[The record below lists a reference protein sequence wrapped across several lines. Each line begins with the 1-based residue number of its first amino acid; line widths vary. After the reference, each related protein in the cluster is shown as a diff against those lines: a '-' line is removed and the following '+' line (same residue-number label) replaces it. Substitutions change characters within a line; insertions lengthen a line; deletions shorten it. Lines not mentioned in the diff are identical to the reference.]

1 MRSLVTGG
9 AGFIGSNLVDGLLS
23 LGHEVIVIDNEY
35 SDAHDHF
42 YWNDHTENYKY
53 DIRDYEKTRPLYDG
67 VDYVFHIAAEAR
79 IQPAILNPVEA
90 VSINSVGTCTVL
102 QCSREAGVKKLMYS
116 STSAGY
122 GMNSQPNVET
132 QPDDCLNPYSISKV
146 NGEKLCK
153 MYTDLFDL
161 DTVIFR
167 YFNVYGERQ
176 PIRGQYAP
184 VIGIFLRQ
192 LEAGQPL
199 TIVGDGEQ
207 RRDFTYVKDIV
218 NANIMAALSNADKEA
233 YGQVYNVGSG
243 VNYSVNEVAEMI
255 SNSVK
260 YIPPRL
266 GEARISLANIDKIYK
281 TFAWKP
287 QQSLESWVK
296 SAVEQIYIHWSR

>member
-176 PIRGQYAP
+176 PVRGQYAP

>member
-1 MRSLVTGG
+1 MKSLVTGG

-23 LGHEVIVIDNEY
+23 LGHEVVVIDNEY

-42 YWNDHTENYKY
+42 YWSDQTENHKF

-79 IQPAILNPVEA
+79 IQPAILNPVGA
-90 VSINSVGTCTVL
+90 ISINSVGTCTVL
-102 QCSREAGVKKLMYS
+102 QCAREAGVKKLMYS

-122 GMNSQPNVET
+122 GMNPQPNVET

-153 MYTDLFDL
+153 MYTDLFNL

-192 LEAGQPL
+192 LEVGQSL

-233 YGQVYNVGSG
+233 
-243 VNYSVNEVAEMI
+243 
-255 SNSVK
+255 
-260 YIPPRL
+260 
-266 GEARISLANIDKIYK
+266 
-281 TFAWKP
+281 
-287 QQSLESWVK
+287 
-296 SAVEQIYIHWSR
+296 

>member
-1 MRSLVTGG
+1 MTKSLVTGG
-9 AGFIGSNLVDGLLS
+9 AGFIGSNLVDQLIEI
-23 LGHEVIVIDNEY
+23 GHQVIVIDNEY
-35 SDAHDHF
+35 SDAHEQF
-42 YWNDHTENYKY
+42 YYNDKAEYHNL
-53 DIRDYEKTRPLYDG
+53 DIRDDATRSLYDG

-79 IQPAILNPVEA
+79 IGPSIENPTET
-90 VSINSVGTCTVL
+90 VSINSFGTCTVL
-102 QCSREAGVKKLMYS
+102 QFAREAGVKRVVYS
-116 STSAGY
+116 STSSAY
-122 GMNSQPNVET
+122 GLQEPPHVEAL
-132 QPDDCLNPYSISKV
+132 PDDCLNPYSVSKV

-255 SNSVK
+255 SNNIK
-260 YIPPRL
+260 YIPPRS
-266 GEARISLANIDKIYK
+266 GEARISLANVDKMYK

-287 QQSLESWVK
+287 QQSLEKWIK
-296 SAVEQIYIHWSR
+296 STVEQIYIHWSR

>member
-1 MRSLVTGG
+1 MKCLVTGG

>member
-1 MRSLVTGG
+1 MKSLVTGG
-9 AGFIGSNLVDGLLS
+9 AGFIGSNLVDGLLG

-90 VSINSVGTCTVL
+90 ISINSVGTCTVL
-102 QCSREAGVKKLMYS
+102 QCAREAGVKRLMYS

-122 GMNSQPNVET
+122 GMNPQPNVET

-153 MYTDLFDL
+153 MYTDLFNL

-255 SNSVK
+255 SNKIK

-266 GEARISLANIDKIYK
+266 GEARISLANVDKIYK

-287 QQSLESWVK
+287 QQSLEKWIK

>member
-1 MRSLVTGG
+1 MKSLVTGG

-23 LGHEVIVIDNEY
+23 LGHEVVVIDNEY

-42 YWNDHTENYKY
+42 YWNDYTENYKY

-67 VDYVFHIAAEAR
+67 VDYVFHVAAEAR

-102 QCSREAGVKKLMYS
+102 QCAREAGVKKLMYS

-132 QPDDCLNPYSISKV
+132 QPDDCLNTYSISKV

-176 PIRGQYAP
+176 PVRGQYAP

>member
-1 MRSLVTGG
+1 MKSLVTGG

-23 LGHEVIVIDNEY
+23 LGHEVVVIDNEY

-42 YWNDHTENYKY
+42 YWNDLTENYKY

-79 IQPAILNPVEA
+79 IQPAILNPVGA
-90 VSINSVGTCTVL
+90 ISINSVGTCTVL
-102 QCSREAGVKKLMYS
+102 QCAREAGVKKLMYS

-153 MYTDLFDL
+153 MYTDLFNL

-192 LEAGQPL
+192 LVAGEAL

-218 NANIMAALSNADKEA
+218 NANIMAAISNADKEA

-243 VNYSVNEVAEMI
+243 ENYSVNEVASMI
-255 SNSVK
+255 SDNIK

-266 GEARISLANIDKIYK
+266 GEARISLANVDKIYK

-287 QQSLESWVK
+287 QQNLEEWVK
-296 SAVEQIYIHWSR
+296 KQIGN

>member
-1 MRSLVTGG
+1 MKSLVTGG
-9 AGFIGSNLVDGLLS
+9 AGFIGSNLVDGLLG

-42 YWNDHTENYKY
+42 YWNDYTENYKY

-90 VSINSVGTCTVL
+90 ISINSVGTCTVL
-102 QCSREAGVKKLMYS
+102 QCAREAGVKRLMYS

-122 GMNSQPNVET
+122 GMNPQPNVET

-153 MYTDLFDL
+153 MYTDLFNL

-184 VIGIFLRQ
+184 VISIFLRQ

-255 SNSVK
+255 SNKIK

-266 GEARISLANIDKIYK
+266 GEARISLANVDKIYK

-287 QQSLESWVK
+287 QQSLEKWIK

>member
-1 MRSLVTGG
+1 MKSLVTGG

-42 YWNDHTENYKY
+42 YWNDYTENYKY

-90 VSINSVGTCTVL
+90 ISINSVGTCTVL
-102 QCSREAGVKKLMYS
+102 QCAREAGVKRLMYS

-122 GMNSQPNVET
+122 GMNPQPNVET

-153 MYTDLFDL
+153 MYTDLFNL

-255 SNSVK
+255 SNKIK

-266 GEARISLANIDKIYK
+266 GEARISLANVDKIYK

-287 QQSLESWVK
+287 QQSLEKWIK

>member
-1 MRSLVTGG
+1 MKSLVTGG
-9 AGFIGSNLVDGLLS
+9 AGFIGSNLVDGLLG
-23 LGHEVIVIDNEY
+23 LGHEVVVIDNEY

-42 YWNDHTENYKY
+42 YWNDYTENYKY

-67 VDYVFHIAAEAR
+67 VDYVFHTAAEAR
-79 IQPAILNPVEA
+79 IQPSILNPVEA

-102 QCSREAGVKKLMYS
+102 QCAREAGVKKLMYS

-132 QPDDCLNPYSISKV
+132 QPDDCLNTYSISKV

-255 SNSVK
+255 SSNVK

-287 QQSLESWVK
+287 QQSLEKWVK
-296 SAVEQIYIHWSR
+296 SAVEQYYIHWSR

>member
-42 YWNDHTENYKY
+42 YWNDLTENYKY
-53 DIRDYEKTRPLYDG
+53 DIRDYENTRPLYDG

-79 IQPAILNPVEA
+79 IQPAILNPVGA
-90 VSINSVGTCTVL
+90 ISINSVGTCTVL
-102 QCSREAGVKKLMYS
+102 QCAREAGVKKLMYS

-122 GMNSQPNVET
+122 GMNPQPNVET

-255 SNSVK
+255 SNNVK

-287 QQSLESWVK
+287 QQSLEKWVK
-296 SAVEQIYIHWSR
+296 SAVEQYYIHWSR